1 MWSGEGGDGCRADG
15 SLVEPRRCAGSRR
28 IRSVTFARRAAA
40 SSVLSCGQ
48 AALPAMAWATSLSI
62 VEFARLAGHSPEE
75 CLRTYAHTF

>member
-1 MWSGEGGDGCRADG
+1 VTNAARTARSSSPGDAPDPGASG
-15 SLVEPRRCAGSRR
+15 
-28 IRSVTFARRAAA
+28 SVTFARRAAA